1 MSHYATKS
9 QVEKASMYPVYM
21 WYIQLSLKYSAVL
34 EIKMILKTVHCQLA
48 IKVNTVDNNKLV

>member
-9 QVEKASMYPVYM
+9 QVEKVSMYPIYM
-21 WYIQLSLKYSAVL
+21 WYIQLSLKYSAV
-34 EIKMILKTVHCQLA
+34 ILKTVHCQLA

>member
-9 QVEKASMYPVYM
+9 QVEKVSMYPIYM

-48 IKVNTVDNNKLV
+48 IQINTVDNNKLV